1 MTFFDVNILLII
13 IIFVM
18 MRVRVVVVV
27 ANSQTL
33 LLPKGGIH
41 TPVNNQQPTK
51 NKKTF
56 VLTNNFFLFFINFS
70 G

>member
-18 MRVRVVVVV
+18 MRVRVRVVV
-27 ANSQTL
+27 ANSQ
-33 LLPKGGIH
+33 KGGIH

>member
-1 MTFFDVNILLII
+1 
-13 IIFVM
+13 M
-18 MRVRVVVVV
+18 MRVRVRVVVV

-33 LLPKGGIH
+33 LLPKGDIH
-41 TPVNNQQPTK
+41 TPVNNHQPTK

-56 VLTNNFFLFFINFS
+56 VLTNNFFLYFLFFINFS